1 MDKMLVA
8 VFDSETK
15 AYEGSRILKELDAE
29 GSLTLYAAAVIAKD
43 GKGTVTLKQSAD
55 EGPVGTAVGLLTG
68 SLIGVLGG
76 PVGVA
81 MGAAAGTLGGALYD
95 SAKLGVGEDFL
106 SEVAQNLQPGKTAVV
121 AEVWEEWVMPV
132 DSRMEAAGGVVFRRV
147 RGEVVDAQIN
157 RDVAALKAEV
167 AGLKAEHQKTSGAA
181 EGQLQTTIDAAK
193 AKLLAIQERAKA
205 ASDAAEKETAAKI
218 KYLQEHVAK
227 AQGDA
232 KAKLEARIAQVRSES
247 KQRIDKLHQAWE
259 LTKQALAV

>member
-1 MDKMLVA
+1 MDKMLVV

-15 AYEGSRILKELDAE
+15 AYEGSRILRELDAE
-29 GSLTLYAAAVIAKD
+29 GSLTLYAVAVVAKD
-43 GKGTVTLKQSAD
+43 ANGTVTVKQAAD

-81 MGAAAGTLGGALYD
+81 IGAAAGTLGGALYD
-95 SAKLGVGEDFL
+95 TAKLGVGEDFL
-106 SEVAQNLQPGKTAVV
+106 SEVARNLQPGRTAVL

-147 RGEVVDAQIN
+147 RGEVVDAQIS

-167 AGLKAEHQKTSGAA
+167 AGLKAEYQRASGAA
-181 EGQLQTTIDAAK
+181 RAKLQTRIDAAK
-193 AKLLAIQERAKA
+193 AKLLTIQERAKA
-205 ASDAAEKETAAKI
+205 ASDAAEKETAAKV

-227 AQGDA
+227 AQGEA
-232 KAKLEARIAQVRSES
+232 KTKLEARIAQVRTES
-247 KQRIDKLHQAWE
+247 KQRLDKLHQAWE

>member
-29 GSLTLYAAAVIAKD
+29 GSLTLYAVAVIAKD
-43 GKGTVTLKQSAD
+43 ASGTVTVKQSAD

-68 SLIGVLGG
+68 SLIGALGG
-76 PVGVA
+76 PVGLAIGV
-81 MGAAAGTLGGALYD
+81 AAGTLGGAMYD
-95 SAKLGVGEDFL
+95 TARLGVGEDFL
-106 SEVAQNLQPGKTAVV
+106 SEVGRNLQPGRTAVV
-121 AEVWEEWVMPV
+121 AEVDEEWVMPV
-132 DSRMEAAGGVVFRRV
+132 DSRMEAARGVVFRRV

-167 AGLKAEHQKTSGAA
+167 AGLKAEYQKASGAA
-181 EGQLQTTIDAAK
+181 KAQLQTKIDAAK
-193 AKLLAIQERAKA
+193 AKLLAIQERARA
-205 ASDAAEKETAAKI
+205 ASDAAEKETTAKI

-227 AQGDA
+227 AHGEA
-232 KAKLEARIAQVRSES
+232 KAKLEARIAQVRSDS